1 MNCSSVS
8 YVLDYMQYNKTNFF
22 KWSLDTV
29 IIIIFIIIIG
39 VGIVSTMGLL
49 IRVQQSHSLQDITKK

>member
-49 IRVQQSHSLQDITKK
+49 IRVQQSDSLQDITKK